1 MSTASADRLYNLLPA
16 IYRIKDVGEGEPLR
30 ALLAVITAEAQKLE
44 TDIAGLYDNWFIE
57 TCDEWVVPYI
67 GDLLGVRGLRP
78 LRSGAFSRRAYVA
91 NTLAYR
97 RRKGTA
103 AVLEQLARDVT
114 GWPARVVEFFA
125 LLGTTQHQNHIR
137 LQNVR
142 TPDLRDTNRLGLLD
156 TPFDTIGHTAEV
168 RRIASE
174 RGKYNIPN
182 VGLFLWRLQSYAIA
196 LGTLRPAADPPD
208 GRYWFSPLGNDAAL
222 FTRPQTE
229 REITQ
234 LADETNVPQPI
245 RQAAFF
251 ADLRSYH
258 ARYGGVPPAD
268 RPADSIYYG
277 PNGSLDII
285 AAGEPVPPIA
295 IMCMD
300 LRNWDRP
307 PAGRVGVDVRRGRLA
322 FATGETPNTVQVSYN
337 YGFSADI
344 GGGPYD
350 RRRAPAQPGEDAPSE
365 PDTVAAPA
373 ALDALIRVPSTGID
387 TLADALAAWDP
398 ATAPRTVIQVE
409 DNRTYEEDLTI
420 PMAGAELVI
429 QAANRKRPVLLGDIA
444 VTGGTGAES
453 LTLNGLLIAGA
464 LNLPGNLAAVT
475 LAHCTLVPGLGLD
488 ETGAPRTPAA
498 PSVIAAA
505 TNDRLQLTVD
515 HSITGALRVSEDV
528 AGLTIRDSIVDS
540 PTRGGRATVLPVL
553 LSGNLAPF
561 PALGPDTPKVVNV
574 TIGDDGPYPATLPG
588 VPTTLADARDQ
599 LQTAIQAAHAGDAF
613 TGARVI
619 SVANRLVVLPGAPG
633 AVVIEQA
640 GADNTAAQLRLV
652 ASAARQVF
660 ALAGGSL
667 AGFTGPQATTPQI
680 NVTMGGNGPHTATLA
695 TVPTTLAQARDQLQ
709 AAIQA
714 ADSAA
719 AFTGTLVA
727 TLDDRLVV
735 LPGTDR
741 TEVVFSPAPGDATTV
756 GDLALETD
764 RPAIAASEGGQAPG
778 PPATLERATIFG
790 AAYVK
795 ELTLASEVI
804 FTGVVLVEHRQAG
817 CARFSYV
824 PPASRTPQRYRC
836 QPDLEIAAQIAAA
849 EQEAKAHNTV
859 LTPAQAAAI
868 AVRVRAGL
876 RPAFTASRYG
886 RAAYGQL
893 SAACPPQIT
902 TGADDGAEMGVFNSL
917 QAAVRE
923 ANLRTALN
931 EHLRF
936 GLEAG
941 IFYVT

>member
-16 IYRIKDVGEGEPLR
+16 IYRIRDAGEGEPLR
-30 ALLAVITAEAQKLE
+30 ALMAVLAAEARKLE

-67 GDLLGVRGLRP
+67 GDLLGVRGLRS
-78 LRSGAFSRRAYVA
+78 LRSGTFSRRAYVA

-168 RRIASE
+168 RRIAVE

-182 VGLFLWRLQSYAIA
+182 VGLFLWRLQSYAVA
-196 LGTLRPAADPPD
+196 LGTPRPAADPPD
-208 GRYWFSPLGNDAAL
+208 GRYWFSPLGNDAPL

-251 ADLRSYH
+251 TDLQSYQ
-258 ARYGGVPPAD
+258 ARYASVPPAD

-285 AAGEPVPPIA
+285 AGGEPVPPPA

-350 RRRAPAQPGEDAPSE
+350 RRRAPAQPGQDAPGE

-373 ALDALIRVPSTGID
+373 ALDALIRVPSTGIN

-398 ATAPRTVIQVE
+398 ATAPRTVIQID
-409 DNRTYEEDLTI
+409 DNRTYEENLTI

-429 QAANRKRPVLLGDIA
+429 QAANRKRPVLLGDIV

-453 LTLNGLLIAGA
+453 LTLDGLLIAGA

-475 LAHCTLVPGLGLD
+475 LTHCTLVPGRGLD
-488 ETGAPRTPAA
+488 ETGAPRNPGA

-505 TNDRLQLTVD
+505 SNDQLQLIID
-515 HSITGALRVSEDV
+515 HSITGALRVSEEI
-528 AGLTIRDSIVDS
+528 AGLTVADSIVDS
-540 PTRGGRATVLPVL
+540 PTRGGRASILPVL
-553 LSGNLAPF
+553 ISGNLAPF
-561 PALGPDTPKVVNV
+561 PALGPDTPRVVNV

-633 AVVIEQA
+633 AVVIEPA
-640 GADNTAAQLRLV
+640 GADNTATQLRLV
-652 ASAARQVF
+652 ADAARQVY
-660 ALAGGSL
+660 ALVSGSL
-667 AGFTGPQATTPQI
+667 AGFTGLQAGTPQI
-680 NVTMGGNGPHTATLA
+680 NVTIGGDGPHLATLGA
-695 TVPTTLAQARDQLQ
+695 VPTTPAQARDQLQ

-714 ADSAA
+714 ADSAP

-741 TEVVFSPAPGDATTV
+741 TEVVFSPAPGDSTTI

-790 AAYVK
+790 ATYVK
-795 ELTLASEVI
+795 ELTLASEVV
-804 FTGVVLVEHRQAG
+804 FTGVTLVAHRQTG
-817 CARFSYV
+817 CVRFSYV

-836 QPDLEIAAQIAAA
+836 QPDLEITAQIAAA
-849 EQEAKAHNTV
+849 EQEARAHNTL
-859 LTPAQAAAI
+859 LTPADAAAI
-868 AVRVRAGL
+868 AARVRAAL

-893 SAACPPQIT
+893 SATCPTQIT
-902 TGADDGAEMGVFNSL
+902 TGADDGAEMGAFNSL
-917 QAAVRE
+917 QGAVRE
-923 ANLRTALN
+923 ANLRAALT